1 MNFLNS
7 NNFAKLSDFVFSE
20 IISTD
25 DFPNNKDLIK
35 LKEIVSSETN
45 AVWYFNPNINLKE
58 NDIIFCHTDM
68 VLTLFS
74 LLKNVASLK
83 NLKLI
88 THQSDTPINRKLWQ
102 KKPSCISEWY
112 STNVNYSSEKLISI
126 PLGIGNPY
134 MEIYRNQIEIIKK
147 ISALEVIKKDKAYS
161 AFRINTN
168 TPERLKA
175 FFALNGKEWSES
187 PVEKE
192 IPLKY
197 LQNLNSSKFTIC
209 PWGNGIDT
217 HRIWESLY
225 LGSIPVTRYHKVY
238 EQFKNYHIIFI
249 KNWKKISL
257 TELINHS
264 KNLDFKKS
272 LEFLDTNYWEDI
284 INKNKLKTNN
294 EVSFSL
300 ENREIE
306 KIKNDQIN
314 IEKKKKIQKNIRTFF
329 LKFHYLKIKFYLLTK
344 NN

>member
-7 NNFAKLSDFVFSE
+7 NNFAKFSDFVFSE

-25 DFPNNKDLIK
+25 DFPNNKNLIK
-35 LKEIVSSETN
+35 LKEIASSETK
-45 AVWYFNPNINLKE
+45 AIWYFNPNINLKE

-74 LLKNVASLK
+74 LLKDVESLK

-88 THQSDTPINRKLWQ
+88 THQSDTSINRKLWR

-112 STNVNYSSEKLISI
+112 STNVNYSSDKLISI
-126 PLGIGNPY
+126 PLGIGNQY
-134 MEIYRNQIEIIKK
+134 MEIYKNQTEIIKK
-147 ISALEVIKKDKAYS
+147 ISASEVVKKDTAYS

-168 TPERLKA
+168 TPERLRA
-175 FFALNGKEWSES
+175 FFALSKKEWSQT
-187 PVEKE
+187 PVKKE
-192 IPLKY
+192 DPLKY

-238 EQFKNYHIIFI
+238 EQFKNYPIIFI

-257 TELINHS
+257 SELMKLSN
-264 KNLDFKKS
+264 NLDFKS
-272 LEFLDTNYWEDI
+272 NLEFLDINYWENI
-284 INKNKLKTNN
+284 VNKNKLQGNN
-294 EVSFSL
+294 EVSFNL
-300 ENREIE
+300 KKGEIE
-306 KIKNDQIN
+306 KIKNNQFN
-314 IEKKKKIQKNIRTFF
+314 IEKKKKIQKTIITFL